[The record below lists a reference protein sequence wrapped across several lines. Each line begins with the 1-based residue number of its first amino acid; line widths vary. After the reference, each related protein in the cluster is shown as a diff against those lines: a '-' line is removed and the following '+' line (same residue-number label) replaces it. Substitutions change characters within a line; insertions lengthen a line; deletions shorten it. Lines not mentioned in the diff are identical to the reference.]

1 MLEGVCFYQMYAH
14 ETGQINGWRRLMSN
28 SAKLINIIA
37 GYGYEPVL
45 ATMERCVDAAV
56 AGRMAS

>member
-1 MLEGVCFYQMYAH
+1 MYAR
-14 ETGQINGWRRLMSN
+14 ETGQANGWRRLMSN
-28 SAKLINIIA
+28 SAKLVNIIA